1 MLEAWNFEQ
10 IYHLSSFMNYIL
22 VPVIAIAFAW
32 IGLKLFRWLNVLD
45 KPGNDL
51 KNTRKP
57 VPTIQ
62 GIFVYLGFFVS
73 VAILFPHYLDSNLF
87 RGLFLGSL
95 PIVIFELFEE
105 LHYIWKINFKIP
117 PIFRLVGHIA
127 GALLAVW
134 IWSFGPQEFIIN
146 GQIWV
151 MPQRLLAIWFTLRSI
166 LCINAI
172 NRFDGIYGQASGV
185 SSIGFLTIFLLIQF
199 VVFKE
204 YTNFTE
210 ANMQILL
217 FVKNMSFV
225 LFCISLI
232 STVVEYKPLGLVR
245 DVGIMFFGF
254 ALAYLSVVG
263 WAKIGTLIVAL
274 SLVIF
279 DAIWVGLW
287 RIFVMKKNPLKGDYT
302 HLHHRLLWLGWT
314 RKEIRGFVWIRSL
327 IMMILILIQWTDRTN
342 KIIIFSL
349 MALVF
354 FGINYYLF
362 VVKKLPCGLSLKKNN

>member
-1 MLEAWNFEQ
+1 M
-10 IYHLSSFMNYIL
+10 SYIL
-22 VPVIAIAFAW
+22 VPIIAIVFAFV
-32 IGLKLFRWLNVLD
+32 GLKLFRWLNILD

-73 VAILFPHYLDSNLF
+73 VAILFPDYLHNNLF

-95 PIVIFELFEE
+95 PIVIFELLEE
-105 LHYIWKINFKIP
+105 LRYIWKINFKIP
-117 PIFRLVGHIA
+117 PIFRLVGHII

-185 SSIGFLTIFLLIQF
+185 SSVGFLTIFLLIQF

-210 ANMQILL
+210 TNMQILL
-217 FVKNMSFV
+217 FVKNISFV

-279 DAIWVGLW
+279 DAIWVWLW

-314 RKEIRGFVWIRSL
+314 RKEIRWFVRIRSL

-362 VVKKLPCGLSLKKNN
+362 VVKKLPCGLALKKNN

>member
-1 MLEAWNFEQ
+1 MQ
-10 IYHLSSFMNYIL
+10 YIL
-22 VPVIAIAFAW
+22 VPVIAIAMAF
-32 IGLKLFRWLNVLD
+32 IGLKLFRRLKVLD

-62 GIFVYLGFFVS
+62 GVFVYLGFFV
-73 VAILFPHYLDSNLF
+73 AIGLLFPHYLHNNLF
-87 RGLFLGSL
+87 RWLLFWSL

-105 LHYIWKINFKIP
+105 LNYIGKINFKIP
-117 PIFRLVGHIA
+117 PMFRLVGHVA
-127 GALLAVW
+127 GALLA
-134 IWSFGPQEFIIN
+134 IRIGNFGPQELIIN
-146 GQIWV
+146 GHIWI
-151 MPQRLLAIWFTLRSI
+151 MPQRLMAVFFALRSI

-172 NRFDGIYGQASGV
+172 NRFDGIYAQASWV

-217 FVKNMSFV
+217 FVKNISFV
-225 LFCISLI
+225 LFCISLVA
-232 STVVEYKPLGLVR
+232 TFVEYKPLWLVR

-263 WAKIGTLIVAL
+263 GAKIGTLIVAL

-287 RIFVMKKNPLKGDYT
+287 RIFVMKKSPLKGDYT
-302 HLHHRLLWLGWT
+302 HLHHRLLWLG
-314 RKEIRGFVWIRSL
+314 RSRREIRGFVWIRSL
-327 IMMILILIQWTDRTN
+327 IMMIFILIQWTDRLN
-342 KIIIFSL
+342 KIIIFTV

-354 FGINYYLF
+354 FGVNYYLF
-362 VVKKLPCGLSLKKNN
+362 IVKKLPCGLAMKKNN